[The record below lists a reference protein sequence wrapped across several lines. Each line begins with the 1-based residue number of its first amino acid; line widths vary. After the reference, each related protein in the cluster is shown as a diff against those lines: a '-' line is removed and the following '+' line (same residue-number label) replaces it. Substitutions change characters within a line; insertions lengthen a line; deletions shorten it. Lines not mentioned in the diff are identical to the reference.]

1 MAFKIFAR
9 MEGYRVLG
17 VKSGTNKAGNPYRL
31 VTVFKD
37 GSTCD
42 VSSSSPEVV
51 PAVDRLQ
58 EMQLVS
64 FDVVAVS
71 GKEKDYVI
79 MTSAPVIVG
88 E

>member
-1 MAFKIFAR
+1 MAFKIYAR

-17 VKSGTNKAGNPYRL
+17 VKSGTKKDGNPYRL

-37 GSTCD
+37 GATCD
-42 VSSSSPEVV
+42 VSTSSPEVV

-58 EMQLVS
+58 EMQVVS

-71 GKEKDYVI
+71 GKDKNYVI
-79 MTSAPVIVG
+79 MTSAPVVEG
-88 E
+88 A